1 MEHKS
6 DDTFPFSGVK
16 KLQILFLLAVNDFN
30 TWGVFVGSSKEFTLW
45 QKHHNSYGQMELCE
59 EENVSA

>member
-1 MEHKS
+1 
-6 DDTFPFSGVK
+6 
-16 KLQILFLLAVNDFN
+16 VNDFN

>member
-1 MEHKS
+1 MHTGYSYNEANRMEHKS

-30 TWGVFVGSSKEFTLW
+30 TWGVFVGSSKEFTL
-45 QKHHNSYGQMELCE
+45 
-59 EENVSA
+59 